1 MVAEII
7 GILAIVACLALLVGG
22 FIYWLKTDGFNKYI
36 DSCEKLEDKQKSEL
50 KKELRVYKK
59 ALREAY
65 TIIELKCLEIEEQKE
80 KKNDK

>member
-7 GILAIVACLALLVGG
+7 GTLATVACIALLIFG
-22 FIYWLKTDGFNKYI
+22 FIYWLKTGGFNQYLEN
-36 DSCEKLEDKQKSEL
+36 CEKSEDKQNSEL

-65 TIIELKCLEIEEQKE
+65 RIIELKCLEIEEQKE